1 MEELDWFDG
10 EGSLRVIINY
20 VTVADQQTVGTRSLS
35 LQLVP
40 RESTVLTP
48 ISYSTL
54 TALKRTV
61 AYLNFRIKRGGVNT
75 DTHYQLKEGLTL
87 LGGNLQ
93 STEVWNLV
101 AQVATINN
109 DTLVDAP
116 LEQLLTTLDQRRPAP
131 STYSQRL
138 MIRAQL
144 FCGFARTRS
153 KVGLE
158 SRPLLFRSPR

>member
-1 MEELDWFDG
+1 MG
-10 EGSLRVIINY
+10 RVCPLRVIINY

-116 LEQLLTTLDQRRPAP
+116 LEQFDN
-131 STYSQRL
+131 
-138 MIRAQL
+138 
-144 FCGFARTRS
+144 
-153 KVGLE
+153 
-158 SRPLLFRSPR
+158 SRPETAGAVNLFSASHDPSPTFLRIR